1 MPGTQLEKARAGRT
15 TAAMRAAAAA
25 ENISPDH
32 LRKLLATG
40 QAVLPCNPAHRGLT
54 PLVVGRDF
62 KTKINAN
69 IGRSAGRS
77 DTARELRKLRAAL
90 AAGAD
95 CVMDLSVGANLG
107 ALRRRLLAACP
118 RPFGTVPVY
127 EAVSRNGG
135 KVENFDPDVLFK
147 VITEQAQ
154 QGVDF
159 MTLHAGLLRRHLP
172 LAHRRLA
179 GIVSRGGAIMA
190 HWMSAHNRENPLYA
204 RWDEVL
210 EICRRH
216 DVTVSLGDALRPG
229 CIADASDAAQFAE
242 LSALGRLVRRCRE
255 AGVQVMVEGP
265 GHIPF
270 NQIKDN
276 MQRAHR
282 VCAGA
287 PFYVL
292 GPVVTDVA
300 PGYDHI
306 TACIGATAAAAAG
319 AALLCYVTPA
329 EHLGLPNI
337 AEVTEGIMAF
347 RIAAHAAD
355 LAKGLPGARDWDDAM
370 TRARVSFDWPGQFKL
385 ALNPDLARRR
395 FRSKSRLR
403 KATKA
408 DHCSMCGEGF
418 CAMRVN
424 SKIRKDLASRG
435 NQA

>member
-1 MPGTQLEKARAGRT
+1 M
-15 TAAMRAAAAA
+15 
-25 ENISPDH
+25 
-32 LRKLLATG
+32 
-40 QAVLPCNPAHRGLT
+40 
-54 PLVVGRDF
+54 
-62 KTKINAN
+62 
-69 IGRSAGRS
+69 
-77 DTARELRKLRAAL
+77 
-90 AAGAD
+90 
-95 CVMDLSVGANLG
+95 G